1 MEVFPKRKEHASLK
15 QLFVLHGNEG
25 NFLYASPL
33 NAGTSTPTSTSK
45 AMLRQNLR
53 PHFLSVKWKER
64 YGALKRKSCLSEAS
78 SFPLA
83 EYLTG
88 IAQKVQTAVFLFC
101 YLFSFCCQKEKSKS
115 KQSQKR
121 YYLCTN
127 KRRKHVSRSNR
138 KIPKT
143 TWP

>member
-1 MEVFPKRKEHASLK
+1 
-15 QLFVLHGNEG
+15 
-25 NFLYASPL
+25 
-33 NAGTSTPTSTSK
+33 
-45 AMLRQNLR
+45 MLRQECPASL
-53 PHFLSVKWKER
+53 FER
-64 YGALKRKSCLSEAS
+64 EAEVLFGALKTKSCLSEAS
-78 SFPLA
+78 SFCLA
-83 EYLTG
+83 QKSAG
-88 IAQKVQTAVFLFC
+88 VAQKVQTAVFLFC